1 MPQAGEDSYSRTRV
15 VTAAQGLYRIN
26 FMSLESIQA
35 ESEMG
40 DELLLDLI
48 KLAPMALGGVPI
60 P

>member
-1 MPQAGEDSYSRTRV
+1 
-15 VTAAQGLYRIN
+15 
-26 FMSLESIQA
+26 MSLESIQA